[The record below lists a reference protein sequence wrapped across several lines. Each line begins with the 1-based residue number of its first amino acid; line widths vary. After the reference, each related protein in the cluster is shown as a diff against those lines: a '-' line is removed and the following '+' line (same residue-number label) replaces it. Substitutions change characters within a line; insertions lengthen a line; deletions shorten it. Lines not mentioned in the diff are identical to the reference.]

1 MNKKYQIFKTIFF
14 ILIGILVLVF
24 SSTLTNN
31 AYLLVGGLMLMYG
44 IEDLIVKILV
54 KKVTTNIPKVAN
66 DFLIILL
73 GVVALFLGPEEH
85 FKSLCIIWAT
95 WAILREAWEV
105 EEVVLHLKNK
115 VIAIISIVESI
126 AVIVICVFFIFEPT
140 IEHVHIHVILLGI
153 ELMLEVLFPLLN
165 DLLGHKKEEA
175 VNKE

>member
-1 MNKKYQIFKTIFF
+1 MSKKYQIIKTTLF
-14 ILIGILVLVF
+14 IIIGILVLVF
-24 SSTLTNN
+24 ANTLTNN

-44 IEDLIVKILV
+44 IEDLTVEIIT
-54 KKVTTNIPKVAN
+54 KKFTKDVPKVAN
-66 DFLIILL
+66 NFLIILL
-73 GVVALFLGPEEH
+73 GVVSLFLGPEQH

-115 VIAIISIVESI
+115 VIAIISTIESL

-153 ELMLEVLFPLLN
+153 ELILEVLFPLLN
-165 DLLGHKKEEA
+165 DILGSKKEE
-175 VNKE
+175 KEDI